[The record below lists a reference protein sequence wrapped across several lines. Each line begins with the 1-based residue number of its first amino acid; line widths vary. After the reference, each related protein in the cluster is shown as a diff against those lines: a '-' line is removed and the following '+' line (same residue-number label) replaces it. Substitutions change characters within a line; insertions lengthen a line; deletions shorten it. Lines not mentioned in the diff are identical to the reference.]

1 MVELLLLDPELELLL
16 LLDDAESESVVGL
29 VVLELVV
36 SVSVLGVVVALL
48 VLDEVVAGSV
58 VLVVAS
64 LVSPVPPVVVEESG
78 NTKPV
83 VGASVSMKNGFSS
96 MHAGR
101 TRRANAMLT
110 RFIKTS
116 PSRPRSWGR

>member
-64 LVSPVPPVVVEESG
+64 LVSPVPPVVEESG